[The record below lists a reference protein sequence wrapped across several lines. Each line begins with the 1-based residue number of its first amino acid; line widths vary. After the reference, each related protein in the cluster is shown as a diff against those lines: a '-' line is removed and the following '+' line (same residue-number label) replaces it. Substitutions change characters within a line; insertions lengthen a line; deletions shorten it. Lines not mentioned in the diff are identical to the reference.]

1 MPVKKVICPICGRKF
16 RTRQGLRGHLNFKHG
31 LCRQTEAVRAIGYL
45 IERAKRKRLE
55 EAERLEELRRETEE
69 LKRLKTERVIAL
81 AKKLM
86 QQDEEE
92 RRLEELRKEFWLTP
106 LPTDDEPRDLHSG
119 QEDALNVEVKELE
132 WK

>member
-1 MPVKKVICPICGRKF
+1 MPVKKAVCPLCGRKF

-31 LCRQTEAVRAIGYL
+31 LCRRTEAVRAIGYL

-69 LKRLKTERVIAL
+69 LKRLKTERAIAL
-81 AKKLM
+81 ARKLM

-92 RRLEELRKEFWLTP
+92 RRLQELRREILVTS
-106 LPTDDEPRDLHSG
+106 LPSDDERRDLYSG
-119 QEDALNVEVKELE
+119 QKDVFNVEVKELE